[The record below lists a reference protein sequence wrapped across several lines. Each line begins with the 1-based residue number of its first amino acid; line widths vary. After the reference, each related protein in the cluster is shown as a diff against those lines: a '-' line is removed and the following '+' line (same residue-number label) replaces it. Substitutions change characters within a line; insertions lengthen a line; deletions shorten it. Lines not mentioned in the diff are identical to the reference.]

1 MFHLVVLLISSTLAL
16 AALIL
21 IARNWFRT
29 GNPKNAAIALL
40 LFSLNGVHLVGALSL
55 IRHGTLFL
63 FGITSTPLAVWNA
76 VANGSLFFTAP
87 NCVHTLFPTRA
98 SRRLSALFFAVFVSF
113 VAINLSGLFPVS
125 PFTTM
130 LFYCAIVAE
139 ACYSIAYFFFATAR
153 YPRSHL
159 FGHREGWFGAAGAIA
174 VILSIPL
181 VTAFDF
187 STILFGVVPASFSM
201 VRWHVMLMNA
211 AVLVA
216 MLVKREWSPEGS
228 QEAHAS
234 RASGDG
240 KTGLSKRLEDA
251 GLTAREK
258 EVFHLL
264 ARGRS
269 YKAIAAELY
278 IAESTAKS
286 HALSVYQKTGT
297 AGRQELVIL
306 AREHGG

>member
-1 MFHLVVLLISSTLAL
+1 MFHVVVLLISSALAL

-21 IARNWFRT
+21 VARDWFLTR
-29 GNPKNAAIALL
+29 NRNDAAITLL
-40 LFSLNGVHLVGALSL
+40 LLSLNAVHLVGALSL

-63 FGITSTPLAVWNA
+63 FGMTAPPLAAWNA

-87 NCVHTLFPTRA
+87 NGVHTLFPTRA

-113 VAINLSGLFPVS
+113 VVINLSGLFPVS

-159 FGHREGWFGAAGAIA
+159 FAYREGWFGASCAIA

-211 AVLVA
+211 AIILSMV
-216 MLVKREWSPEGS
+216 MKKEWSPEGAR
-228 QEAHAS
+228 EAYAV

-240 KTGLSKRLEDA
+240 ETGLMKRLEDA

-258 EVFHLL
+258 EVFELL
-264 ARGRS
+264 ARGKS
-269 YKAIAAELY
+269 YKTIATELY

-286 HALSVYQKTGT
+286 HALSVYQKIGATG
-297 AGRQELVIL
+297 RRELAL
-306 AREHGG
+306 FARKHGD